1 MKLLISPHNDDETLF
16 AAFTIMRERPVVL
29 VVFDSEVQ
37 VLRGFADCDA
47 VTRRNETMHAMAEL
61 TGAYDEHGNVARRFD
76 DGPRKDGNTGQGAVS
91 WPGQDIG
98 VKVRFLGLS
107 DRGSYSPRTI
117 ADAIKRTVT
126 LEAFD
131 TIYAPAFEEGGHEQ
145 HNQVHIAAALL
156 VDELKTERLVEF
168 TRYTTY
174 VRGQGKT
181 TTERPVA
188 IADPEWI
195 ARKHRALACYRS
207 QLRPE
212 LGCQPWFISDLAEY
226 YL

>member
-16 AAFTIMRERPVVL
+16 AAFTIMRERPTVL

-37 VLRGFADCDA
+37 VLRGFKDCDA
-47 VTRRNETMHAMAEL
+47 VTRRQETLDAIQEL
-61 TGAYDEHGNVARRFD
+61 AGV
-76 DGPRKDGNTGQGAVS
+76 VS
-91 WPGQDIG
+91 ASPSAANPGVP
-98 VKVRFLGLS
+98 VKFLGLS
-107 DRGSYSPRTI
+107 DRGSYSPRTV

-131 TIYAPAFEEGGHEQ
+131 TIYAPAFEAGGHEQ

-156 VDELKTERLVEF
+156 VDELKTEHPVEF

-174 VRGQGKT
+174 VRGQEKT
-181 TTERPVA
+181 RTERPVA

-212 LGCQPWFISDLAEY
+212 LGCQPWFCGDLMEY
-226 YL
+226 YA